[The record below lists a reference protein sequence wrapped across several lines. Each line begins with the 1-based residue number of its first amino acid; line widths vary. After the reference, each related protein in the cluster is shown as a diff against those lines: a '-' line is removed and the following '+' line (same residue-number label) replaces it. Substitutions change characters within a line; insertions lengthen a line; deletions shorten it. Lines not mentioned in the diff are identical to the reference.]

1 MAIVS
6 DSHTIDYQPLSA
18 LLIKTIIGA
27 FTILTAFS
35 IRDAVVQGV
44 QAIAPNDATKK
55 FIFSV
60 LIAMFF
66 LFVTV
71 LMAFLWQDK
80 LDD

>member
-6 DSHTIDYQPLSA
+6 DSHAIDHQPLSA
-18 LLIKTIIGA
+18 LLVKTIITA

-35 IRDAVVQGV
+35 IRDSVVQGI

-55 FIFSV
+55 FVFSV

-80 LDD
+80 LD